1 MNDLIFSHKFSGG
14 QEFSLVQGD
23 LTQEPVDAIVNAAN
37 ERLLHGGGVAAL
49 IGRAGGRMIQ
59 EESLKWVKM
68 HGPVSHEKPATTSA
82 GTMPAQY
89 VIHAVG
95 PVWGSG
101 DEDTKLR
108 AAVMGSL
115 ETADQLEITS
125 ISFPA
130 ISTGIFGFPKEQA
143 AGVIYQAVHD
153 YIDEH
158 EETGLKE
165 VRICVYD
172 QATIDA
178 FTEVWEQ
185 FHPS

>member
-1 MNDLIFSHKFSGG
+1 M
-14 QEFSLVQGD
+14 
-23 LTQEPVDAIVNAAN
+23 
-37 ERLLHGGGVAAL
+37 
-49 IGRAGGRMIQ
+49 RAGGRVIQ
-59 EESLKWVKM
+59 EESLVWVKT

-101 DEDTKLR
+101 NEDAKLR

-115 ETADQLEITS
+115 EAADQLKINS

-130 ISTGIFGFPKEQA
+130 ISTGIFGFPKERA

-153 YIDEH
+153 YIDQQAG
-158 EETGLKE
+158 TGLKE
-165 VRICVYD
+165 IRMCVYG
-172 QATIDA
+172 QATADA

-185 FHPS
+185 FHKS